1 MQSERIKLVPPSME
15 LAQPMLEAIRASQH
29 ELSEY
34 LPWVPHALTE
44 SESIK
49 NMQEA
54 IDKYERFDGE
64 LRLSILRN
72 SDSKFLGAIGLIIR
86 DKSVPFF
93 EIGYW
98 LNTKETG
105 KGYITEAV
113 SLIEDYAF
121 NELKALR
128 LEIRAAETNRNSRAV
143 AERCGYHLDA
153 ILVNDRRLP
162 SGELSSTVI
171 YSKLA
176 R

>member
-1 MQSERIKLVPPSME
+1 MQSERIKLAAPSMAQ
-15 LAQPMLEAIRASQH
+15 AQPMLEAIRESQD
-29 ELSEY
+29 ELSQY
-34 LPWVPHALTE
+34 LPWVPYALTE
-44 SESIK
+44 PESIK

-54 IDKYERFDGE
+54 IDNYERFEGE

-98 LNTKETG
+98 LNSAETG

-113 SLIEDYAF
+113 SLLESYVF
-121 NELKALR
+121 TELNAQR
-128 LEIRAAETNRNSRAV
+128 VEIRAADTNSKSRAV
-143 AERCGYHLDA
+143 AERCGYQLDA
-153 ILVNDRRLP
+153 TLVNDRRLP

-171 YSKLA
+171 YSKLSL
-176 R
+176 

>member
-1 MQSERIKLVPPSME
+1 MQSERIKLVAPSMA
-15 LAQPMLEAIRASQH
+15 LAQPMLEAIRESQD
-29 ELSEY
+29 ELSQY
-34 LPWVPHALTE
+34 LPWVPYALTE

-54 IDKYERFDGE
+54 IDNYERFEGE

-98 LNTKETG
+98 LNSAETG
-105 KGYITEAV
+105 NGYITEAV
-113 SLIEDYAF
+113 SLLENYVF
-121 NELKALR
+121 TELNAQR
-128 LEIRAAETNRNSRAV
+128 VEIRAADTNSKSRAV
-143 AERCGYHLDA
+143 AERCGYQLDA
-153 ILVNDRRLP
+153 TLVNDRRLP

-171 YSKLA
+171 YSKLSL
-176 R
+176 